1 MRGFD
6 PLSPVLVER
15 RHDRPHHAHYAR
27 SRLRIERY
35 RRPLLYV
42 LEVQDCTRYR
52 WHEMYVASTLAEVEK
67 AFVAYSEGE
76 TPESSEVWP

>member
-1 MRGFD
+1 MTVPTTHITLD
-6 PLSPVLVER
+6 PGW
-15 RHDRPHHAHYAR
+15 
-27 SRLRIERY
+27 RIERY